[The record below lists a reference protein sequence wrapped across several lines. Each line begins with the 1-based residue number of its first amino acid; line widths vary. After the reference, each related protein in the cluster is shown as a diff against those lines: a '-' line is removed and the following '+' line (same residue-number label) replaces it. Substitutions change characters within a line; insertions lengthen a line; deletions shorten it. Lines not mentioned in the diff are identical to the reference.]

1 MKVEITHS
9 EINKFHNCQ
18 LIQFYPEFKKIV
30 AFNYTSLQYAKAL
43 VDNYS
48 IGIWKI
54 KTIK

>member
-18 LIQFYPEFKKIV
+18 LVQLYKNSNAIIH
-30 AFNYTSLQYAKAL
+30 FNFTSLEMAKAL
-43 VDNYS
+43 IDNYS

>member
-1 MKVEITHS
+1 MKAKIIHS

-18 LIQFYPEFKKIV
+18 LIQFYSDANAIMS
-30 AFNYTSLQYAKAL
+30 FNYTSLQYAKAL
-43 VDNYS
+43 IDNYS